1 MQNPS
6 ENIGACQAILS
17 GISTRIDGSVTIKL
31 DINPDNREL
40 ISNLMALWATNER
53 AMTVAFVRELNA

>member
-1 MQNPS
+1 MTNS
-6 ENIGACQAILS
+6 VEIGACQAILS
-17 GISTRIDGSVTIKL
+17 GISTRVDGSVTIKL

-53 AMTVAFVRELNA
+53 AMTVAFVREPNA